1 MTQLHS
7 VNNDSLINLERF
19 QIAYRGHYLIN
30 PRPISILYS
39 NDNFLFEPFEVHVD
53 DGILE
58 PLRITRQAISGAT
71 EAAVSILRIDDVLW
85 AKTDAVM
92 PEMPEMN

>member
-1 MTQLHS
+1 M
-7 VNNDSLINLERF
+7 
-19 QIAYRGHYLIN
+19 
-30 PRPISILYS
+30 
-39 NDNFLFEPFEVHVD
+39 VD

-85 AKTDAVM
+85 AKADAAMPDM
-92 PEMPEMN
+92 PEMD